1 MEIQIATFKISNV
14 SIFSILDVVMKDS
27 YVGSMCANGCV
38 RGSSGSV
45 FEVVL
50 WCSSDGYQRKE
61 GAHDRGAK

>member
-1 MEIQIATFKISNV
+1 
-14 SIFSILDVVMKDS
+14 MKDS